1 MGQRG
6 LGYKRE
12 VDDVWLSSRSLSV
25 LFLGVLPSI
34 VWLKEF
40 IVFYPK
46 KKKKKSL

>member
-25 LFLGVLPSI
+25 LILVVLPTI
-34 VWLKEF
+34 VRLKEF
-40 IVFYPK
+40 IVIFYP
-46 KKKKKSL
+46 